1 MSTSAPTVRA
11 VVADSNTVVQGDWW
25 MVGAPWRITCFR
37 AQQGDVRLVVPEMV
51 MMEVTGRFRAHASS
65 ELEKLKSGQRLLT
78 RLGMEIDWPD
88 LDVDVGEMADR
99 YRASLEARVLGARG
113 IIAQLP
119 DVDLMRLVKKA
130 IDRTPPFDSNGNG
143 FRDALLWEHVLQQ
156 LDTAATVALI
166 SNDHR
171 AFAASKDQPGVLSSG
186 LTAEVAGRGFDED
199 AVRLYPDVA
208 AFLRAAGT
216 VDLEAFAA
224 VADIIEEDRDQL
236 AANLTIAIG
245 RADISDR
252 NGRAQV
258 FLERSHEPASIDLP
272 PTPLQDPKLTAL
284 EAKRITTALA
294 VRASVER
301 LMASDDGRT
310 LVTLDDLLQRPEWH
324 LRAECRGM
332 GIEAFFPGRGSST
345 DAARAVCERCE
356 ARAEC
361 LCWALAE
368 SEREVLGVWGGA
380 TGRERRQMRRGAVA

>member
-1 MSTSAPTVRA
+1 MLVGQHEYLGADRA
-11 VVADSNTVVQGDWW
+11 RSRGRQQHGGSGDWW

-113 IIAQLP
+113 IIAVP

-224 VADIIEEDRDQL
+224 VADIIEEDLDQL

-258 FLERSHEPASIDLP
+258 FLEEVP
-272 PTPLQDPKLTAL
+272 
-284 EAKRITTALA
+284 
-294 VRASVER
+294 RAR
-301 LMASDDGRT
+301 LN
-310 LVTLDDLLQRPEWH
+310 RP
-324 LRAECRGM
+324 G
-332 GIEAFFPGRGSST
+332 
-345 DAARAVCERCE
+345 
-356 ARAEC
+356 
-361 LCWALAE
+361 
-368 SEREVLGVWGGA
+368 
-380 TGRERRQMRRGAVA
+380 